1 MSGVTVTL
9 VFEAGP
15 EAGKSFKLSSPT
27 TTIGRRKG
35 EILIKDAE
43 ISGQHS
49 QILVNGAKV
58 SGKDMESTNGTFVNG
73 KKLPSAD
80 LKDGD
85 RLTLGQS
92 KILVKIESGAAKPAA
107 GPVTPPPRPSP
118 RPEPPRPPVRPEAA
132 TQRPPQPRAE
142 PR

>member
-1 MSGVTVTL
+1 MSGVSVTL

-15 EAGKSFKLSSPT
+15 EAGKSFKLSSPK

-43 ISGQHS
+43 ISGAHAE
-49 QILVNGAKV
+49 INVNSTKV
-58 SGKDMESTNGTFVNG
+58 QVKDLESTNGTFVNG
-73 KKLPSAD
+73 KKLPGAD

-92 KILVKIESGAAKPAA
+92 KILVKIEGPPAAKPA
-107 GPVTPPPRPSP
+107 PPPPRP
-118 RPEPPRPPVRPEAA
+118 
-132 TQRPPQPRAE
+132 
-142 PR
+142 